1 MEHPDYRVGLL
12 PIPNRATVVTC
23 RRRQFMRTNVTRQF
37 RSRERN
43 VHTFV
48 PGNETSTMWSFRSRE
63 RKCMGT
69 KRPGTCKCFRL
80 IQQEEPGDIHWSWL
94 NVGATRILESI
105 SIFSHRVVS
114 KWNMLDSI
122 DVMVKTVNG
131 FKTKLERERVKK
143 RWVYFWTDVRWT
155 SGLWRDS
162 GAAILQVSCKHRGRT
177 GNETWSHRYICAA
190 RWPLEN
196 NRIIWWTQVLR
207 T

>member
-23 RRRQFMRTNVTRQF
+23 RKRQFMRTNVTRQF

-122 DVMVKTVNG
+122 DVMVNTVNG

-143 RWVYFWTDVRWT
+143 MGLFLDWCPLDLGTVTGFR
-155 SGLWRDS
+155 SGHPAS
-162 GAAILQVSCKHRGRT
+162 ILQAQGPYRQWNLKPPLYLRRKM
-177 GNETWSHRYICAA
+177 AA
-190 RWPLEN
+190 GK
-196 NRIIWWTQVLR
+196 
-207 T
+207 